1 MSGSQQAPHRRLSVA
16 MIARDC
22 AEIVA
27 ASLES
32 VRNVADEIVVVDTG
46 SRDRTREVALA
57 HASRV
62 LEFEWCDDFA
72 SARNVC
78 LGHAT
83 GDWILWLD
91 AGETISPDGAEQL
104 RRLVDSETAADRAY
118 LVMVQAPAA
127 SHEMADEQIGRIRL
141 HPRRAGIEFT
151 GRVREEIQTAIE
163 ALGMSIELAPF
174 VLNRSRRE
182 HQPEVKR
189 IKAERNVHLA
199 ALEIQEHGVLPSP
212 LLAMAEACVT
222 LGHVAQGI
230 EFFSR
235 ALAIAPAGSTAML
248 EAFYGILAALD
259 QLPQARDKQLAL
271 CQQALE
277 VFPLDAQLLCAMGSY
292 LQQQSRL
299 DLACR
304 SFEAAA
310 RFGQI
315 DPQTWHL
322 IEIADVATV
331 CHATCQDLLGDVE
344 AARRNL
350 DAALSAK
357 PNSERLRRQLLDLYI
372 RRDCR
377 KEALE
382 LVGRMPPQPHREALR
397 SAVRGACLAAKQ
409 NWIPALAYLQT
420 AFGSGCRDSICL
432 RGLMTAY
439 LATGDVAAAERT
451 LAEWRQ
457 LQPASGEIAHFERE
471 LQKMRLDA
479 SLPSVAPSPD
489 NEESISLTD
498 RRLRLD
504 VQPEAPAPVA
514 PKTAGRPSVWADV
527 EAPR

>member
-1 MSGSQQAPHRRLSVA
+1 MSATQPSPHHRLSVT

-22 AEIVA
+22 ADVVA

-32 VRNVADEIVVVDTG
+32 VRNIADEIVVVDTG
-46 SRDRTREVALA
+46 SQDRTREIALA

-72 SARNVC
+72 AARNVC

-91 AGETISPDGAEQL
+91 AGETIAPEDGERL
-104 RRLVDSETAADRAY
+104 RRLIDSQPDADRAY
-118 LVMVQAPAA
+118 LVMVQTPAA

-141 HPRRAGIEFT
+141 HPRRPGIEFT

-163 ALGMSIELAPF
+163 ALGMSLELAPF
-174 VLNRSRRE
+174 ALSRSRRE
-182 HQPEVKR
+182 HDPEIKR

-212 LLAMAEACVT
+212 LLAMADACVT
-222 LGHVAQGI
+222 LGQVAQGI

-235 ALAIAPAGSTAML
+235 ALQLAPSGSTAML
-248 EAFYGILAALD
+248 EAFYGLLAALD
-259 QLPQARDKQLAL
+259 QVPQARDKQLAL

-277 VFPLDAQLLCAMGSY
+277 SFPLDAQLLCAMGSY
-292 LQQQSRL
+292 LQQQGRL

-331 CHATCQDLLGDVE
+331 CHAVCQDLLGDAE
-344 AARRNL
+344 AAQRNL
-350 DAALSAK
+350 EAALSAK
-357 PNSERLRRQLLDLYI
+357 PTSERLRRQLLDIYI

-382 LVGRMPPQPHREALR
+382 LVGRAPPEMPHREALR
-397 SAVRGACLAAKQ
+397 SAVRGACLVAKQ

-420 AFGSGCRDSICL
+420 ALGSGCRDVICL

-439 LATGDVAAAERT
+439 LATADLLAAERT
-451 LAEWRQ
+451 LAEWRKQ
-457 LQPASGEIAHFERE
+457 QPASREILRFERE
-471 LQKMRLDA
+471 LQNARRNTD
-479 SLPSVAPSPD
+479 APSIAALRDLAPT
-489 NEESISLTD
+489 SPPD
-498 RRLRLD
+498 RRLRVD
-504 VQPEAPAPVA
+504 VQPESHTPAV
-514 PKTAGRPSVWADV
+514 PKTGARMPAWDDRQAH
-527 EAPR
+527 R